1 MCKLSRA
8 ARQDVGEEMGLEL
21 SDIRD
26 KTPHAVL
33 SASCYPQVPLIL

>member
-8 ARQDVGEEMGLEL
+8 ARQDVGEETSLEL

-33 SASCYPQVPLIL
+33 SARCYPKSP